1 MRSLELKSKRSLTTG
16 MFNLVVKD
24 PKPTRTRRIVPD
36 TDPTAQGGRRLSSK
50 PFKHIAKFAVLS
62 TFVHPELTELHKG
75 APDLAGR
82 LPSQRTRA
90 ICRSAALGTEITAHK
105 GTGAFQFVKDLVLEV
120 PRLPLTYRSALSPIS
135 SPVARAALLRLYNV

>member
-1 MRSLELKSKRSLTTG
+1 

-62 TFVHPELTELHKG
+62 TCEQHSLTRSTG
-75 APDLAGR
+75 FGSTIA
-82 LPSQRTRA
+82 SRTRA
-90 ICRSAALGTEITAHK
+90 ICRSSYLGTFKTTRK
-105 GTGAFQFVKDLVLEV
+105 GTGAYQFVKDLVLEV
-120 PRLPLTYRSALSPIS
+120 PRLPL
-135 SPVARAALLRLYNV
+135 